1 MNKEAETFLPKELDQ
16 RGAGSWHILQLDI
29 DQLLKDTRF
38 PSSALKLPDQTMMLC
53 RTNGNSVKSNAQYNG
68 YGNHT

>member
-1 MNKEAETFLPKELDQ
+1 MHKYDSALHKNKEVETCLPKGLDQ

-38 PSSALKLPDQTMMLC
+38 PSSALQLPDRTMMLC
-53 RTNGNSVKSNAQYNG
+53 RTNGK
-68 YGNHT
+68 